1 MREFFLTLVFNNILQ
16 FWIKRKN
23 EARLKQTF
31 IILFFI
37 SSIIFAQEKSEVE
50 LTGRLNQDFQIS
62 YNHTKNFIEDSINV
76 KLDKRS
82 PLLAGGLSL
91 LLPGA
96 GQYYNEDYWKTAI
109 FILIEAAAIT
119 TAIVANNKGD
129 EQTESFENFANG
141 NWGVDQYAAWTV
153 DNAARINPGIDP
165 DLLNIYDSQGNV
177 IWERLNQL
185 ESGIGSWYSHQLAP
199 YGDQQY
205 YEMIG
210 KYQQFN
216 PGWNDFTEDPND
228 PYTYGDPLA
237 PNFLY
242 YADERGEA
250 NSYYNTAHTAVVV
263 LLVNHAISAIEA
275 ALAANSYNRSLDV
288 NVSLQSQNFGYYRE
302 YYPQLDLRYR
312 L

>member
-1 MREFFLTLVFNNILQ
+1 
-16 FWIKRKN
+16 
-23 EARLKQTF
+23 LKKYV
-31 IILFFI
+31 IILLALCSTLF
-37 SSIIFAQEKSEVE
+37 SQQNNE
-50 LTGRLNQDFQIS
+50 LILSGNLNQDFQTS
-62 YNHTKNFIEDSINV
+62 YNHTKNFIEDSVNV
-76 KLDKRS
+76 NLNRRS

-96 GQYYNEDYWKTAI
+96 GQFYNEDYWKTAI
-109 FILIEAAAIT
+109 FIIVEAVAIT
-119 TAIVANNKGD
+119 TAIVSNNKGD
-129 EQTESFENFANG
+129 EQTETFENFANG
-141 NWGVDQYAAWTV
+141 NWSVNEYAAWTV
-153 DNAARINPGIDP
+153 DNAARINPGINP

-177 IWERLNQL
+177 IWDRLNQL

-199 YGDQQY
+199 YDDQQY

-242 YADERGEA
+242 YADERGKA

-288 NVSLQSQNFGYYRE
+288 NVSLKSQNFGYYRE